1 MKEAAGTNAGPA
13 TKMKGSMNGGGSA
26 EPRHQKDQIPWDL
39 RRWFDD
45 RTIIRLALDAV
56 QSLERDIP
64 AAGRGQEMSPRMM
77 LTLLSYCYAVGV
89 YGSEDIVWA
98 TRHDPAARYICAHD
112 LPDVE
117 AVRAFRRAARSKIA
131 ACLVRMMQQAW
142 ALKLDAA
149 EVDYGGYGWL
159 ESDLNREI
167 RDRADVKLEV
177 AVLMDRIGIES

>member
-1 MKEAAGTNAGPA
+1 MNS
-13 TKMKGSMNGGGSA
+13 GSSA
-26 EPRHQKDQIPWDL
+26 ELRRQADQVPWDL

-45 RTIIRLALDAV
+45 RTIVRLALDAV
-56 QSLERDIP
+56 QSLERGIP
-64 AAGRGQEMSPRMM
+64 PVPGQDLSPRMM

-98 TRHDPAARYICAHD
+98 TRHDAAARYICAHNP
-112 LPDVE
+112 PDME

-149 EVDYGGYGWL
+149 EVDYGGYGWF

-177 AVLMDRIGIES
+177 AALMDRIGLEV